1 MRPFLTFATVFRG
14 AEQLPEFESSPLTES
29 TQYLIPLMA
38 KGGLCSARPDA
49 ELPRA
54 IREWVVEGVSN
65 AQSAEADATKVTVTA
80 SRKQRSTS

>member
-29 TQYLIPLMA
+29 AQYLIPLMA

-49 ELPRA
+49 ECRA
-54 IREWVVEGVSN
+54 PSAN
-65 AQSAEADATKVTVTA
+65 AWLKA
-80 SRKQRSTS
+80 SRTRSQLKPMLHR